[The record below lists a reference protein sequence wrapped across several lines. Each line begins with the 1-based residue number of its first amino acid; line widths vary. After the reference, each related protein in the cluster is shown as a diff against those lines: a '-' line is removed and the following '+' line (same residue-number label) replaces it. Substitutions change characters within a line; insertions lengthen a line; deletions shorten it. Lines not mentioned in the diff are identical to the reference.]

1 MLVWVIRQS
10 WQPLLASPKLP
21 KIHCVVPALVKS
33 VWHESTSPG
42 AETQQEHIVTS
53 STKRSSY
60 GFIHQVQQICST
72 KHSYY
77 IVLSN
82 PYYIVLSNPYYIGNG
97 GLSEVRRDSL
107 IAFQQFNSCQIR
119 KYLTVLE
126 TTQGRWRGHVREW
139 RHGCSQVKQVH
150 LCLSHPR
157 NMQTVQTQKLCRQT
171 RLIHLCASQ
180 SL

>member
-1 MLVWVIRQS
+1 MRAPRQEQKHS
-10 WQPLLASPKLP
+10 R
-21 KIHCVVPALVKS
+21 
-33 VWHESTSPG
+33 STSSL
-42 AETQQEHIVTS
+42 AQQSAPPMGSFI
-53 STKRSSY
+53 KYNRS
-60 GFIHQVQQICST
+60 V